1 MMRDSLTSFDDL
13 SRRSERLSEFKEPE
27 KKRAES
33 SDEDDQAKEDE
44 NIWQK
49 MGNFF
54 FFGCGGGKDQ

>member
-33 SDEDDQAKEDE
+33 SDDDD
-44 NIWQK
+44 
-49 MGNFF
+49 
-54 FFGCGGGKDQ
+54 